1 MDYGTLYTSRYK
13 ILRAA
18 YAAWRRQCAGQHG
31 CAHYYPDAYYA
42 FTLENESWLEDYAL
56 YMALKTANG
65 MKSWTSGP
73 GSTASGSRRRW
84 KLLRQRTRKRSASG
98 SFCSTSS
105 ASSGRS

>member
-42 FTLENESWLEDYAL
+42 FTLENEAGWRIMPSTWPSRPP
-56 YMALKTANG
+56 TA
-65 MKSWTSGP
+65 
-73 GSTASGSRRRW
+73 
-84 KLLRQRTRKRSASG
+84 
-98 SFCSTSS
+98 
-105 ASSGRS
+105 